1 MALFLDYLAYQN
13 MYVLMPGESK
23 QIEAQADPYGLKG
36 DYNILR

>member
-1 MALFLDYLAYQN
+1 

-36 DYNILR
+36 DYDIL